1 MKQNFISKY
10 ILAES
15 SEVFYLKRNQ
25 WVDVAKG
32 IAIILMVLGHTAIPD
47 SLSRFIYSFHM
58 PLFFIASGMMTTW
71 TKYSVKKFVYKKIK
85 NLIAPFLI
93 YSGGV
98 LMLMNKFLDGREIP
112 FGWSG
117 WQGYALW
124 FIPVLFISLILAKMV
139 KSIQKQWIRVVISFV
154 LLILGVIFKYS
165 KISFPWSIDVVPY
178 ACFMILVGSYVK
190 RFQIHI
196 DIPKKSVLILGFL
209 IVLIVSHYWK
219 LDMAW
224 NNIIPVIPLTIGAI
238 AGTFMIFTLSSFIV
252 RYYSMGSSLFQ
263 HIGKETFVIVAF
275 SQVII
280 ILCNT
285 YLICNSII
293 KYTILLFCLWGI
305 IYVKN
310 GIKKQINKIW
320 QYYLYQV

>member
-1 MKQNFISKY
+1 MKQNFIGKY
-10 ILAES
+10 ILADS
-15 SEVFYLKRNQ
+15 SEFFYFKRNQ

-32 IAIILMVLGHTAIPD
+32 IAIILMILGHAAIPN
-47 SLSRFIYSFHM
+47 SFSRFIYSFHM
-58 PLFFIASGMMTTW
+58 PLFFIASGMMTNW
-71 TKYSVKKFVYKKIK
+71 TKYSVKGFTKKK
-85 NLIAPFLI
+85 LKTLAAPFFI
-93 YSGGV
+93 YSGIV
-98 LMLMNKFLDGREIP
+98 LLLMNKFLEGGEIP
-112 FGWSG
+112 FSWSG

-124 FIPVLFISLILAKMV
+124 FIPVLFVSLILVRIV
-139 KSIQKQWIRVVISFV
+139 KSIQKQWIRCIISFL
-154 LLILGVIFKYS
+154 LLILGVIFKCN
-165 KISFPWSIDVVPY
+165 KISLLWSMNVVPY
-178 ACFMILVGSYVK
+178 ACFMILLGAYL
-190 RFQIHI
+190 RDFRYIF
-196 DIPKKSVLILGFL
+196 DIPKWSVLILGFL
-209 IVLIVSHYWK
+209 ITFIVSHFWK

-224 NNIIPVIPLTIGAI
+224 NNITPVIPLTIGAI

-252 RYYSMGSSLFQ
+252 INYPKGSSLFQ
-263 HIGKETFVIVAF
+263 YIGKNTFVIVAF

-285 YLICNSII
+285 HLVCNSII